1 MPETF
6 LLDGVDLSGL
16 VVALGG
22 GLLVGLERE
31 RQRTWETGLAG
42 GLRTSMLAALIGALG
57 MLLGP
62 VAAALSAALVGACAL
77 AGGWPLRH
85 RLGRSLTA
93 EFALFATFLLGA
105 FAVGH
110 AQLAAALFV
119 ILTALLAGKES
130 LHHFSRDVLSE
141 QDLDDILLL
150 AAACLIVLPLLPDR
164 VVGPYGVLNPH
175 KLGLLVIW
183 VMAVGAAGYV
193 GLRLFGARR
202 GLVLAGVFG
211 GFVSSTATIAGM
223 GQRTQADPALTRVC
237 IAAALA
243 SNIATLIQLAL
254 ILLLVSPACLV
265 AMAWPLLGAAA
276 VTLII
281 CALAM
286 RHANGSVVDTAA
298 AQDYGRPF
306 VLSHALTFALIVA
319 LAMLGAAA
327 LQVWMGASGAFAAAA
342 FSGFADVHA
351 ATLAVSQLAAAGTLA
366 PTQAAQAIAVAF
378 TANAV
383 FRCMAALSGGRA
395 FGRPVALGLIA
406 VNAVLLLMLLLPAP
420 RL

>member
-1 MPETF
+1 MHEKI
-6 LLDGVDLSGL
+6 LLDGIDLYGL

-31 RQRTWETGLAG
+31 RRRAWDTGLAG

-57 MLLGP
+57 VLLGP
-62 VAAALSAALVGACAL
+62 VAAALCTVLVGACVI

-85 RLGRSLTA
+85 RHRTLTA

-105 FAVGH
+105 LAIGH

-119 ILTALLAGKES
+119 VLTALLAGKET
-130 LHHFSRDVLSE
+130 LHRFSREVLGE

-175 KLGLLVIW
+175 ELGLLVIW
-183 VMAVGAAGYV
+183 VMAVGAVGYV

-223 GQRTQADPALTRVC
+223 GQRARADPALTRSC

-243 SNIATLIQLAL
+243 SNVATLVQLAL
-254 ILLLVSPACLV
+254 ILALVSPASLV
-265 AMAWPLLGAAA
+265 ALAWPLLGAALTTML
-276 VTLII
+276 V
-281 CALAM
+281 CAAAM
-286 RHANGSVVDTAA
+286 WHANGGAA
-298 AQDYGRPF
+298 DAGTAQDYGRPF
-306 VLSHALTFALIVA
+306 VLSHALAFAAIVA
-319 LAMLGAAA
+319 VALLGAAA
-327 LQVWMGASGAFAAAA
+327 LQDWLGPRGAFAAAA
-342 FSGFADVHA
+342 FGGFADVHA
-351 ATLAVSQLAAAGTLA
+351 ATLAVGQLAATATLT
-366 PTQAAQAIAVAF
+366 PLQAAQAIAVAF
-378 TANAV
+378 TANAA
-383 FRCMAALSGGRA
+383 FRCFAALSGGRA
-395 FGRPVALGLIA
+395 FGRPVAAGLIA
-406 VNAVLLLMLLLPAP
+406 VNVVLLLMLSLEPP
-420 RL
+420 RF